1 MTYSIF
7 DSFYQLFRT
16 TSDEYY
22 TTEKINGHLPSASDY
37 SAHLMG
43 QTSLEI
49 VAKNRMGFVM
59 AKAKIYNRQSTRS
72 PLVTMNYA
80 YQKFVAL
87 FFRET
92 IPADDAYALLV
103 NVCKYYGIV
112 TEKRDVYVLP
122 YYNATSDYNYVLN
135 EDGEKFKYMDDALD
149 YLKSKQTSVEEL
161 SLWEKNLPFNDA
173 PPCIQTTYLVEGK
186 FSEDFENIKVY
197 NDAMGIESDKEFTE
211 PYKCENCQ
219 FCNKE
224 ICKTRKY
231 KPNGKYVSRL
241 HFGQLTQYLDKPTYY
256 KWNINGKSVRLDS
269 EMEIMK
275 QERFNAMC
283 FRYLAILPNRLND
296 DVWTNIVN
304 RALKHIKVIGGEK
317 ITRNSVD
324 TLKEILTKDM
334 ADHTLVSP
342 YFEYERL
349 MQGYIYLNPAN
360 LTFNLSPES
369 LAIYIS
375 GRFSNIRLDG
385 LQDIIL
391 LLKHLGF
398 KKLRKQLDYIN
409 CSVWYLRSEFMFPDK
424 EDWKQYLLKISKD
437 TMWQENFEAMLLE
450 DNENTN
456 DEISPEDIEEIEND
470 ASIYLDTSKGDLYD

>member
-1 MTYSIF
+1 MTYSIVDLF
-7 DSFYQLFRT
+7 SQLFRT

-22 TTEKINGHLPSASDY
+22 TTDKINGHIPSASDY

-59 AKAKIYNRQSTRS
+59 AEAKIYNRQSTRS

-80 YQKFVAL
+80 DKKFVAL

-92 IPADDAYALLV
+92 LPVYDAYALLA

-112 TEKRDVYVLP
+112 TEKRNVYVLP
-122 YYNATSDYNYVLN
+122 YYNAITDCNYVLN

-224 ICKTRKY
+224 VCKTRKY

-241 HFGQLTQYLDKPTYY
+241 YFGQLTQYLDKPTYY

-304 RALKHIKVIGGEK
+304 RALKYIKVIGGEK

-398 KKLRKQLDYIN
+398 KKLRKQLNYIN

-424 EDWKQYLLKISKD
+424 EDWKQYLLKISRD

-450 DNENTN
+450 DNEDTN